1 MLSLYVLVRAPLIP
15 RLVTADNRSVRPTPK
30 AAEAK
35 GANRMGVVVVLMCFL
50 PVGVLVSLD
59 LLKLVKWVKHRDKPR
74 PRRPK
79 RKKRVSTV

>member
-1 MLSLYVLVRAPLIP
+1 
-15 RLVTADNRSVRPTPK
+15 
-30 AAEAK
+30 
-35 GANRMGVVVVLMCFL
+35 MGVVVVLVCFL
-50 PVGVLVSLD
+50 PVGFLVSMD